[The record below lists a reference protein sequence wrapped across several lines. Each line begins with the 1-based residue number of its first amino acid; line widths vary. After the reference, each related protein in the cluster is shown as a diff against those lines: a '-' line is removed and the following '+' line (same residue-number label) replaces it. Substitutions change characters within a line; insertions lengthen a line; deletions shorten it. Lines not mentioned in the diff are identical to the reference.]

1 MAARIIHFGADSCS
15 RLLVLE
21 HAGYDV
27 DDCPSVIKLGSALSA
42 GRNADAVLMTED
54 PRASR
59 HEAISLVRSH
69 SSAPLVLFQTAGPT
83 FDEPEFDLV
92 IPVLT
97 PPREW
102 LEKIAATIERSRALV
117 AESRFAREQ
126 SVVLRQESSIVRQT
140 AVFERERSARERS
153 RIDGL
158 MRQHREK
165 SAE

>member
-1 MAARIIHFGADSCS
+1 MAARIVHFGADSCS

-27 DDCPSVIKLGSALSA
+27 DHCPTVLMLDSALKT
-42 GRNADAVLMTED
+42 GREADAVLMTED

-59 HEAISLVRSH
+59 REAISLVRSY
-69 SSAPLVLFQTAGPT
+69 SAAPLVLFQTVGPT

-102 LEKIAATIERSRALV
+102 LEKIAATIESSRALV
-117 AESRFAREQ
+117 AEARFSRE
-126 SVVLRQESSIVRQT
+126 
-140 AVFERERSARERS
+140 
-153 RIDGL
+153 
-158 MRQHREK
+158 
-165 SAE
+165 

>member
-1 MAARIIHFGADSCS
+1 MAARVIHFGADSCS

-27 DDCPSVIKLGSALSA
+27 DDCPSIIKLCSALAARS
-42 GRNADAVLMTED
+42 NADAVLMTED

-59 HEAISLVRSH
+59 REAISLVRSY
-69 SSAPLVLFQTAGPT
+69 SPAPLILFQTVGPT

-102 LEKIAATIERSRALV
+102 LEKIAATIEHSRSIIADSKLV
-117 AESRFAREQ
+117 REQ
-126 SVVLRQESSIVRQT
+126 SVALRLESSITRQR
-140 AVFERERSARERS
+140 AVFEREQSARERS
-153 RIDGL
+153 RIDAL
-158 MRQHREK
+158 MREHREK
-165 SAE
+165 SPE